1 MSPRGR
7 ALHEALVELD
17 GHRLRLRN
25 LDKVLYP
32 AEGTTKAQVLDYYAR
47 VAPVMLPH
55 LADRP
60 VSRFRW
66 PDGVDAPSFVEKEL
80 PRGTPEWVRRVTVES
95 PGSSRGH
102 EHVTYPL
109 VDSLA
114 SLTWLVN
121 LAALELHVPQ
131 WQVGPRVALQGALHC
146 PSRLVVDLD
155 PGAPAGLAECAE
167 VALLVRERLVDD
179 GLDPLPVTSGSKGM
193 QLYAAVSGRQ
203 DSDALRAY
211 ARRLAED
218 LARERPD
225 LVVSSMSKAVRPG
238 KVLLDWSQNHGK
250 KTTIS
255 PYSLRGRPAAHV
267 AAPRTWAEVEEAGS
281 LAQLHFSAVLRR
293 VEQHGDLA
301 AALLDPGP
309 RVPA

>member
-1 MSPRGR
+1 MSPSR
-7 ALHEALVELD
+7 ADAHEALVEID

-47 VAPVMLPH
+47 VASVMLPH

-66 PDGVDAPSFVEKEL
+66 PDGVAAESFVEKEL
-80 PRGTPEWVRRVTVES
+80 PRGTPDWVSRVTVES

-102 EHVTYPL
+102 DRVTYPL
-109 VDSLA
+109 LDSLA
-114 SLTWLVN
+114 ALTWVVN

-131 WQVGPRVALQGALHC
+131 WRVEPRGALHC
-146 PSRLVVDLD
+146 PDRFVVDLD
-155 PGAPAGLAECAE
+155 PGAPAGLGECAE
-167 VALLVRERLVDD
+167 VALLVRERLVED
-179 GLDPLPVTSGSKGM
+179 GLEPLPVTSGSKGM

-203 DSDALRAY
+203 DSDTLRSY
-211 ARRLAED
+211 ARRLAAG

-225 LVVSSMSKAVRPG
+225 LVVSNMSKALRPG

-255 PYSLRGRPAAHV
+255 PYSLRGRPRADV
-267 AAPRTWAEVEEAGS
+267 AAPRTWDEVEDAGS
-281 LAQLHFSAVLRR
+281 LAQLHHTEVLRR
-293 VEQHGDLA
+293 VEEHGDLA
-301 AALLDPGP
+301 AALLENGP
-309 RVPA
+309 RVPTG

>member
-1 MSPRGR
+1 MSPERD
-7 ALHEALVELD
+7 AHQALVELD
-17 GHRLRLRN
+17 GHVLRLRN

-32 AEGTTKAQVLDYYAR
+32 AEGTAKAQVIDYYAR
-47 VAPVMLPH
+47 VAAVMLPH

-66 PDGVDAPSFVEKEL
+66 PDGVAASMFVEKEV
-80 PRGTPEWVRRVTVES
+80 PRGTPDWVRRVTVDS

-102 EHVTYPL
+102 DRVTYPL

-131 WQVGPRVALQGALHC
+131 WQVGPRGGLRS
-146 PSRLVVDLD
+146 PDRLVVDLD
-155 PGAPAGLAECAE
+155 PGPPAGLAECAE
-167 VALLVRERLVDD
+167 VALLVRERLADD

-193 QLYAAVSGRQ
+193 QLYAPVSGRQ
-203 DSDALRAY
+203 DSDVLRAY
-211 ARRLAED
+211 ARRLAEG
-218 LARERPD
+218 LARDRPD
-225 LVVSSMSKAVRPG
+225 LVVSNMAKALRPG

-255 PYSLRGRPAAHV
+255 PYSLRGRERADV
-267 AAPRTWAEVEEAGS
+267 AAPRTWAEVEDAGS
-281 LAQLHFSAVLRR
+281 LGQLHHTAVLLR
-293 VEQHGDLA
+293 VEEHGDLA
-301 AALLDPGP
+301 APLLEPGP
-309 RVPA
+309 RVPT